1 VQRLTMSNVGSPRL
15 LERLVADGLLA
26 PEQQEAA
33 LNYMQRSGERVEEA
47 LLDLKFLEEVALLKY
62 LAALHKTRFV
72 STEKLAKADI
82 DRLTLD
88 KVPRK
93 LAERELIFPVLFD
106 TASNVLSVV
115 TPNPDNAPALHDIQ
129 LASNLK
135 EVRAFVGRPRSV
147 RAAINKAFNG
157 DIHAFAT
164 LDRSAH
170 EQFTTM
176 LNVYERNLV
185 SEESLTLSV
194 AREATTGERMLGQQ
208 DFATKRVSTGKG
220 INDESYL
227 ETLNVL
233 VSLIENTRAD
243 LRGHSA
249 QVARLM
255 KKICE
260 RIGLPEST
268 RAALVVA
275 GHVHDLGKMGAYHL
289 TTLNVAEYEGHR
301 AQAQKQFKAPLRLLE
316 AVQLPREVEQA
327 VEQMYER
334 YDGKGLP
341 EGASGKEI
349 ALGARLLAIADTYA
363 DLTQNPRNPFRK
375 TLRPVQ
381 ACEVLERYKGSIFDP
396 NMVDLFK
403 HTVTGEDLKAR
414 LLANRYRALIIDPDP
429 EETTVLELRMVEQ
442 GFEVSQARQSDQALK
457 LLEKGDIQIVV
468 SELDLQPH
476 DGFALLGEARKHPWG
491 QKVPWVIV
499 TGRTGG
505 GRTDAQRAFE
515 LGATDY
521 MTKPVSS
528 DLLVA
533 KLKQIIEREAI
544 RGGPARGVAGSLQEM
559 GLPEMVQVLWYGRKT
574 GSLKIRSGANSGEIH
589 FVAGAIFNA
598 LWANLR
604 GEEAFF
610 AMLSLNEGEFSL
622 DPNFTAPQQVIQD
635 SPEALLL
642 EGMRRLDEAA
652 PR

>member
-1 VQRLTMSNVGSPRL
+1 MSSVGNPRL

-26 PEQQEAA
+26 PEQQEATLA
-33 LNYMQRSGERVEEA
+33 YIQRSGERVEEA
-47 LLDLKFLEEVALLKY
+47 LLDLKFMEEVALLKY

-88 KVPRK
+88 KVPKK
-93 LAERELIFPVLFD
+93 LAERDLIFPVLYD

-115 TPNPDNAPALHDIQ
+115 TPNPDNAPALHDVQ

-194 AREATTGERMLGQQ
+194 AREASTGERMLNSA
-208 DFATKRVSTGKG
+208 DFAKSRTATSGKG

-233 VSLIENTRAD
+233 VSLIENTRPD

-249 QVARLM
+249 QVARLI

-260 RIGLPEST
+260 RIGLPEVT
-268 RAALVVA
+268 RNSLVVA
-275 GHVHDLGKMGAYHL
+275 GHIHDLGKMGAYHL

-334 YDGKGLP
+334 FDGKGLP
-341 EGASGKEI
+341 DGSAGKEI

-381 ACEVLERYKGSIFDP
+381 ACEVLERYKGTIFDP

-429 EETTVLELRMVEQ
+429 EETTVLELRLLEQ
-442 GFEVSQARQSDQALK
+442 GFEVAQAHGIEPALK
-457 LLEKGDIQIVV
+457 ILEKGEMELVI
-468 SELDLQPH
+468 SELDLGSG
-476 DGFALLGEARKHPWG
+476 DGLALLAEVRKRPWG
-491 QKVPWVIV
+491 QKLPWVVV
-499 TGRTGG
+499 TARSN
-505 GRTDAQRAFE
+505 RNDAQKAFD
-515 LGATDY
+515 LGAADFLS
-521 MTKPVSS
+521 KPVSA

-533 KLKQIIEREAI
+533 KLKQIIEREA
-544 RGGPARGVAGSLQEM
+544 RSAGGARGVSGSLLEM
-559 GLPEMVQVLWYGRKT
+559 GLPDMVQVLWHGRKS
-574 GSLKIRSGANSGEIH
+574 GSLKIRSGSDSGEIH
-589 FVAGAIFNA
+589 FVNGAIYNA
-598 LWANLR
+598 LWATLR
-604 GEEAFF
+604 GEEAFY
-610 AMLSLNEGEFSL
+610 AMLRLTEGDFSL

-642 EGMRRLDEAA
+642 EGMRRMDEGA
-652 PR
+652 R